1 MRADATVTMGDD
13 ILDKIDTTVPP
24 GTAISP
30 PDVSHTPLS
39 LSLSLTRTDLRRR
52 PPHERAAA

>member
-1 MRADATVTMGDD
+1 MRADATVTLGDD

-24 GTAISP
+24 GTDISP
-30 PDVSHTPLS
+30 PDVSHTP